1 MDNRIEKA
9 AWPELKATT
18 PAGQLPVLEVKDEG
32 VYFQSKAIENYV
44 ARVAGLYPADA
55 ATAVKVDIIRESVV
69 DLSTPYAAAIFGPE
83 DKKEE
88 ALKAFYDNVAPVWLA
103 RFEDMLS
110 KNGGVYSAGSTTLVS
125 DIVLFSVG
133 ETLSKFKPELLEA
146 YPLLKALK
154 ERIGS
159 VPSIAAYRAAHPL

>member
-1 MDNRIEKA
+1 
-9 AWPELKATT
+9 
-18 PAGQLPVLEVKDEG
+18 
-32 VYFQSKAIENYV
+32 
-44 ARVAGLYPADA
+44 
-55 ATAVKVDIIRESVV
+55 
-69 DLSTPYAAAIFGPE
+69 
-83 DKKEE
+83 
-88 ALKAFYDNVAPVWLA
+88 
-103 RFEDMLS
+103 MLS

-133 ETLSKFKPELLEA
+133 ETVSVVFARLPRAHLAAAAAPSPPPFFCVMPAGPCLHVWFQLSKFKPELLEA